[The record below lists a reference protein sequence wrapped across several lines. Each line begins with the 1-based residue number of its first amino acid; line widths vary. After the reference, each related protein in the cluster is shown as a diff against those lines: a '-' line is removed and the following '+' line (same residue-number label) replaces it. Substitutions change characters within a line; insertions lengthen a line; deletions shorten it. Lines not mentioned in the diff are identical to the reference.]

1 MNEIDDA
8 RPVERGWR
16 VTTRLTRAMKRIR
29 GGAAF
34 AFCLALT
41 LALDGCLVGP
51 SFNRPAPPDVAA
63 YLPPESPAA
72 QPESGADAAQHI
84 ALGER
89 IPAQWWALFH
99 SSRLDETLRQVIA
112 ANYTLAAAK
121 ATLGD
126 DL

>member
-41 LALDGCLVGP
+41 LKRDGTANTGASQRVPVDPQKVYRIRLRAYADSKTVTTIGLTQGLQFIGKQPICCIRQPSMGP
-51 SFNRPAPPDVAA
+51 VFGIKGGAA
-63 YLPPESPAA
+63 
-72 QPESGADAAQHI
+72 G
-84 ALGER
+84 G
-89 IPAQWWALFH
+89 
-99 SSRLDETLRQVIA
+99 
-112 ANYTLAAAK
+112 
-121 ATLGD
+121 G
-126 DL
+126 